1 MSGASVAR
9 RRLASSILVAV
20 LCLAPAAAPPA
31 LADSITGLNIDVAY
45 NGVALGDIRLHVGTH
60 NFQSTGRDGL
70 GRAAPGTEKSGFRPP
85 SGLVLNDVFDL
96 AGVDHLNW
104 LQVITEQP
112 AAHEGP
118 FGATPHADPSA
129 DPDNQTPR
137 DLEPW
142 YLNEVTPTN
151 PPFDLPAG
159 TASLLEFQDFPN
171 AVPWNLYETFSADVY
186 LVGILD
192 EVERTYTTLASF
204 SWTLEM
210 NTIEGLTRVRMIE
223 LEEIDLVPPAAFQD
237 VVSSYE
243 GRGWTYVPEP
253 SSAAMMVALTVLLA
267 YRRRPAA

>member
-1 MSGASVAR
+1 MSGASVPR
-9 RRLASSILVAV
+9 RRLASGVLVAV
-20 LCLAPAAAPPA
+20 LCLAPAGTSRA
-31 LADSITGLNIDVAY
+31 LADSVTGLNIDVEY

-85 SGLVLNDVFDL
+85 SGSVLNDAFDL
-96 AGVDHLNW
+96 AGVDHFNW

-118 FGATPHADPSA
+118 FGPTPHADPSS

-137 DLEPW
+137 DLDPW
-142 YLNEVTPTN
+142 YLNEVAPTN
-151 PPFDLPAG
+151 PPFDLPPG

-171 AVPWNLYETFSADVY
+171 AVPWNLHETFSADVY

-192 EVERTYTTLASF
+192 DVARTYTTFASF
-204 SWTLEM
+204 SWTLER
-210 NTIEGLTRVRMIE
+210 NTIEGVTRVRMVE
-223 LEEIDLVPPAAFQD
+223 LEEIDLVPPTEFQD
-237 VVSSYE
+237 VVFNYE

-253 SSAAMMVALTVLLA
+253 SSAVLVVALTVLLVH
-267 YRRRPAA
+267 RRRSAA